1 MIKFFRKIRYD
12 LMEKSKTG
20 QYFKY
25 AIGEILLVMVGIL
38 LALHVS
44 NWNQQRNQLNQEHR
58 ILQSLKTD
66 FLESKKR
73 LSETMFMHRHC
84 IRKSSELIKMHEG
97 KIPRPINDSIMN
109 YVNHLKINF
118 IQDFR
123 VHLNKAILL
132 CHPGS
137 SFIIDFTYFR
147 KLFNRLPV

>member
-1 MIKFFRKIRYD
+1 
-12 LMEKSKTG
+12 
-20 QYFKY
+20 
-25 AIGEILLVMVGIL
+25 
-38 LALHVS
+38 
-44 NWNQQRNQLNQEHR
+44 
-58 ILQSLKTD
+58 
-66 FLESKKR
+66 
-73 LSETMFMHRHC
+73 HC

-123 VHLNKAILL
+123 VHLDKAILL
-132 CHPGS
+132 CLPVT